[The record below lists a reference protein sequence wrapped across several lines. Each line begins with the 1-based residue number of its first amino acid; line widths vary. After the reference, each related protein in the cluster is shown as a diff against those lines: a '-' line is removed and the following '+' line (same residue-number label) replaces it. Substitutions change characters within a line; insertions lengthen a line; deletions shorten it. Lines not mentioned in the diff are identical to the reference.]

1 MTVVSQWRRF
11 EWDRFLVAWCAGF
24 HLLIAFTL
32 TLAPY
37 EQIFNAGTRPV
48 FQIASRY
55 VWAGI
60 FAAAGLL
67 ALSLLRWRP
76 PPVQILTWFVVL
88 PLGGTWLTAF
98 SLAVLDGQG
107 SAIGVV
113 VWPFLYGPWAL
124 AGIRI
129 ALGKR

>member
-1 MTVVSQWRRF
+1 MSVVAQWRRF

-32 TLAPY
+32 TFAPY

-60 FAAAGLL
+60 FLTAGLL
-67 ALSLLRWRP
+67 ALSLLRWRTT
-76 PPVQILTWFVVL
+76 PVQILTWFVVL

-98 SLAVLDGQG
+98 ALAVLNGQG

-113 VWPFLYGPWAL
+113 VWPFLYGPWAV